1 MKEIRTIETVGV
13 IVAGKEQYLTYNGSA
28 SFSRVVL
35 KNETLGESVSA
46 TFMTV
51 GIDVGDLEQKI
62 QGVIDEKDEN
72 LKIVITLEADPTDL
86 LLMISSLG
94 SSFSIGYPKDEEAVK
109 IVEKKIEG
117 K

>member
-13 IVAGKEQYLTYNGSA
+13 IVAGKEQYLVYNGSA

-51 GIDVGDLEQKI
+51 GIDVEDLEQKI
-62 QGVIDEKDEN
+62 HKECRTAHKKRTKERNKKCPSDF
-72 LKIVITLEADPTDL
+72 L
-86 LLMISSLG
+86 L
-94 SSFSIGYPKDEEAVK
+94 V
-109 IVEKKIEG
+109 V
-117 K
+117 